1 VWAPSSSLD
10 SSPQYTPDL
19 SSYGVATCKGMKV
32 TNLTSGPIYLKDL
45 RVIREGQSAARRA
58 EDRYIGAGQSA
69 YLPDTSDV
77 IRSAQKGDLFAF
89 AQAGKILLND
99 TITLPAF
106 PGPGNDITLNHGLGY
121 PPHTLIFKKVMVGPV
136 VTWVDAFGTVDVVHN
151 ANFTAMT
158 ITNVVALPIDFLIR
172 IG

>member
-1 VWAPSSSLD
+1 
-10 SSPQYTPDL
+10 
-19 SSYGVATCKGMKV
+19 MKV
-32 TNLTSGPIYLKDL
+32 TNVTTAAIYLKDL
-45 RVIREGQSAARRA
+45 RIIRQGQSEARRA
-58 EDRYIGAGQSA
+58 EDRYVGPGASV

-77 IRSAQKGDLFAF
+77 IRSAQKGDLFVF
-89 AQAGKILLND
+89 AQAGKLLLND

-106 PGPGNDITLNHGLGY
+106 PGPGNDITLTHGLGY
-121 PPHTLIFKKVMVGPV
+121 PPHTLIFKKVMVGPT